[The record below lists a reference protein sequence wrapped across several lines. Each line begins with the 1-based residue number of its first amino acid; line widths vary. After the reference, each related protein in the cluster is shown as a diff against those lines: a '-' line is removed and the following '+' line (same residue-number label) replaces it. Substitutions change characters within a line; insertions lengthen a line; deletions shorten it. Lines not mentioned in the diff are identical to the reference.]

1 VLTFNYMKGKKIKRR
16 IQIEG
21 EMTERYKKEK
31 IKHRKGRR
39 ERTNEESNPR
49 IQNGNMVKRFSNN
62 WHHFM

>member
-1 VLTFNYMKGKKIKRR
+1 MKGQKIKRR

-39 ERTNEESNPR
+39 KRTHGQEVVNLL
-49 IQNGNMVKRFSNN
+49 
-62 WHHFM
+62 